1 MLRYVVWIENEL
13 FLGYFFGIL
22 YSVDIINFFNGGYW
36 NRYGREEQWVGLGIE
51 GFGGSLAIFEE
62 C

>member
-1 MLRYVVWIENEL
+1 MLWVENDL

-22 YSVDIINFFNGGYW
+22 YRVDIINFFNRGYW
-36 NRYGREEQWVGLGIE
+36 NRYWWEERWVALGI
-51 GFGGSLAIFEE
+51 GRFGGSLVIFED